1 MYMYYSCTAAQP
13 YSSTQLYGCTA
24 AQRPQNRPTVV
35 CADRP
40 TEVAPAG
47 APAGGGRRRCPGYPC
62 GYGRT
67 QVPAGAQY
75 PAGTGYPPVP
85 KVPL

>member
-24 AQRPQNRPTVV
+24 AQPYWHAAVPARPAALASAPQNRPTVV
-35 CADRP
+35 CADRR

-47 APAGGGRRRCPGYPC
+47 APAGGGRRRCPGY
-62 GYGRT
+62 
-67 QVPAGAQY
+67 
-75 PAGTGYPPVP
+75 
-85 KVPL
+85 